1 MSVISFTDKEEELLR
16 DVLNEYC
23 DIMCDTEATSKT
35 LDEQM
40 EDGLGSVMYK
50 LYKGRRGQTLYEKY
64 ARKKA

>member
-23 DIMCDTEATSKT
+23 DIMCDTETTSKT

-40 EDGLGSVMYK
+40 ENGLGSVMYK

-64 ARKKA
+64 ARKKV